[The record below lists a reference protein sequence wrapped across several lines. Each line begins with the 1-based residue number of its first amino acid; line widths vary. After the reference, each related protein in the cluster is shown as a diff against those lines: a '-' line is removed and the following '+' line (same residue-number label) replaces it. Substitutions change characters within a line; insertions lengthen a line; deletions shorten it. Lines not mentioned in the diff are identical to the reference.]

1 MFAVQVPA
9 VIPRAVLFKPNPPE
23 ASDMLCEAAMR
34 FVAGSNLALKNQ
46 SSLDSQTIRMSVA
59 MSESAVLLRQS
70 NTVTGG

>member
-46 SSLDSQTIRMSVA
+46 SSLDS
-59 MSESAVLLRQS
+59 LRLS